1 MAKYGCLPVRE
12 QLPEL
17 VDPVAD
23 RSSVHTVSLEFIV
36 RDINLV
42 NMLFKV
48 LTSDIQER
56 QIR

>member
-1 MAKYGCLPVRE
+1 MPEYGDLPVRK

-23 RSSVHTVSLEFIV
+23 RSSVHTVSPEFIV

-42 NMLFKV
+42 NMLFEV
-48 LTSDIQER
+48 PTSDFQER
-56 QIR
+56 